1 MPGIRKT
8 SGKKLKVGTV
18 LDEQIYQQLKE
29 RAVKEGR
36 TISDVIQEAIVA
48 YNANPV
54 IDLEARRRAAKD
66 FLTSPYKLTKEE
78 IQEILDMDYYDQ

>member
-1 MPGIRKT
+1 MPGKMKS

-36 TISDVIQEAIVA
+36 TISAVVSAALLA
-48 YNANPV
+48 YYTTPV
-54 IDLEARRRAAKD
+54 IDFKARREAVRR
-66 FLTSPYKLTKEE
+66 FCSTPFKLTREELEE
-78 IQEILDMDYYDQ
+78 IMELDFYDQ

>member
-1 MPGIRKT
+1 MPGKMKT

-48 YNANPV
+48 YNAKPV
-54 IDLEARRRAAKD
+54 IDLEARKRAVES
-66 FLTSPYKLTKEE
+66 FLSNPIKISRKELE
-78 IQEILDMDYYDQ
+78 EILDMDYYDQ

>member
-1 MPGIRKT
+1 MPGDLKNK
-8 SGKKLKVGTV
+8 GKKLKVGTV

-48 YNANPV
+48 YNAKPV
-54 IDLEARRRAAKD
+54 IDIEARKKALRRFSSNPFD
-66 FLTSPYKLTKEE
+66 LTRQDLEE
-78 IQEILDMDYYDQ
+78 LMALDYYEQ